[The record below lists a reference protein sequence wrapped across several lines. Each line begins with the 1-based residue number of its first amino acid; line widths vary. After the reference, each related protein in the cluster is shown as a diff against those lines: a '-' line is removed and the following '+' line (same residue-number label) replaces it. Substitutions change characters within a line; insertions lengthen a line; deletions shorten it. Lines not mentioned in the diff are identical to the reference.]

1 MFEKYKLQNVP
12 HFVPLVTFMT
22 SSLSYQLSKNK
33 LYMDLDYL
41 YEVRISVE
49 EEILYHK
56 EVTST
61 RFVDLLLRGNKL
73 MNEAGVAFITEI
85 TID

>member
-1 MFEKYKLQNVP
+1 
-12 HFVPLVTFMT
+12 
-22 SSLSYQLSKNK
+22 
-33 LYMDLDYL
+33 MDLDYL

-85 TID
+85 TIDWELDAFELAAQCWNKKRKWNLR